1 MRDSQH
7 GGQGDLG
14 SDGLSVLARSIVAR
28 VAARDGTV
36 ARAVDPD
43 LVASI
48 ARAVAAPD
56 LAVFEALR
64 PDLRR
69 ARISDIDLV
78 DGYFPAVARFLGCA
92 WAEDSAPF
100 TEVTIGVARMQAIL
114 RQVGRDWT
122 SNVEAGPESCTV
134 LMVLPDG
141 EQHSF
146 GAMVL
151 TGQMRRQGI
160 SVRLEIGSPP
170 GLLRQIVRQQHFDCA
185 MISIACEEKL
195 DHCRKVV
202 DALRAGSVGRLHVA
216 VGGAVLDRP
225 VDVGGATQADIV
237 TNDPLQ
243 VLLGAQVRSSAEKGS
258 IG

>member
-7 GGQGDLG
+7 GGQGNTG

-28 VAARDGTV
+28 LAARDATL
-36 ARAVDPD
+36 ARTVDPE

-48 ARAVAAPD
+48 ARAVATPD

-69 ARISDIDLV
+69 ARVSDVDLV

-92 WAEDSAPF
+92 WAEDRSPF

-122 SNVEAGPESCTV
+122 SNVEAGPDSCTV

-160 SVRLEIGSPP
+160 SVRLEIGSTP
-170 GLLRQIVRQQHFDCA
+170 GLLRQIVRQQRFDCA
-185 MISIACEEKL
+185 MISVACEEKL

-202 DALRAGSVGRLHVA
+202 DALRDGSDRQLHVA

-225 VDVGGATQADIV
+225 VDVAAATGADIV
-237 TNDPLQ
+237 TTDPVQ
-243 VLLGAQVRSSAEKGS
+243 VLLGAQAGSPAEEG
-258 IG
+258 IIR

>member
-7 GGQGDLG
+7 GGQDDQGG
-14 SDGLSVLARSIVAR
+14 DGLSVLARSIVAR
-28 VAARDGTV
+28 LAARDGSL
-36 ARAVDPD
+36 ARAVDPEM
-43 LVASI
+43 VASI
-48 ARAVAAPD
+48 ARAVATPD
-56 LAVFEALR
+56 LGVFEALR

-78 DGYFPAVARFLGCA
+78 DGYFPAVARFLGCG
-92 WAEDSAPF
+92 WAEDRTPF
-100 TEVTIGVARMQAIL
+100 TDVTIGVARMQAIL
-114 RQVGRDWT
+114 RQIGRGWT
-122 SNVEAGPESCTV
+122 SNVEAGPQDSTV

-151 TGQMRRQGI
+151 TGQLRRQGI

-170 GLLRQIVRQQHFDCA
+170 GLLRQIVRQKHYDCA
-185 MISIACEEKL
+185 MISIGCEEKL
-195 DHCRKVV
+195 DHGRKVV
-202 DALRAGSVGRLHVA
+202 DALKGGSDGRLHVA

-225 VDVGGATQADIV
+225 VDILAATGADIV
-237 TNDPLQ
+237 TNDPMQ
-243 VLLGAQVRSSAEKGS
+243 ALLGTQAGRLAEEGF